1 MLFSE
6 LSRTLEVEERK
17 MLFREKQQLTI
28 CVVAVAIIGGFV
40 LFRYRPL
47 SREKRTVEQDIFAQR
62 LTIAKGAAD
71 GKQLPVLKQ
80 QLQKVQSELENYE
93 ANIPDQ
99 RSLGVFLRRI
109 AALMNEHNLRE
120 QDIEPREEVKG
131 DEFCCIPL
139 SMRCKGELSQIF
151 EFYKQLQELERLV
164 RIKRVK
170 LTNDKDFS
178 GEASMETEAVI
189 YYKAQVGQG

>member
-1 MLFSE
+1 
-6 LSRTLEVEERK
+6 

-28 CVVAVAIIGGFV
+28 FVVAVVIIGGFV

-47 SREKRTVEQDIFAQR
+47 SREKRAVEQNIFAQR

-80 QLQKVQSELENYE
+80 QLQKVRSELENYE

-99 RSLGVFLRRI
+99 RALGVFLRRI
-109 AALMNEHNLRE
+109 AALMNEHNLYD
-120 QDIEPREEVKG
+120 QNIEPREEVKNE
-131 DEFCCIPL
+131 EFYCIPM
-139 SMRCKGELSQIF
+139 SMRCKGKLSQLF
-151 EFYKQLQELERLV
+151 EFYKQLQGLDRLI
-164 RIKRVK
+164 RIERVK

-178 GEASMETEAVI
+178 GEVRMETEAVI
-189 YYKAQVGQG
+189 YYKAQFGQG

>member
-1 MLFSE
+1 
-6 LSRTLEVEERK
+6 

-28 CVVAVAIIGGFV
+28 CVMAIAIISGFV

-47 SREKRTVEQDIFAQR
+47 SREKETIEQNIFAQR

-71 GKQLPVLKQ
+71 GKQLPILKQ
-80 QLQKVQSELENYE
+80 QLQKVQNELEDYE

-99 RSLGVFLRRI
+99 RALGVFLRRI

-139 SMRCKGELSQIF
+139 SMRCKGKLSQMF
-151 EFYKQLQELERLV
+151 QFYKQLQDLDRLI
-164 RIKRVK
+164 RIERVK
-170 LTNDKDFS
+170 LRNDNNFS
-178 GEASMETEAVI
+178 GEISMETEAVI
-189 YYKAQVGQG
+189 YYRAQIGQG